1 LCAGRNLAGNG
12 REAGS
17 PSSRVDPVG
26 SGTSGRIVA
35 LTWRGAVVHCLEIRP
50 IMSTDERKPNPNAT
64 MQLDQ
69 IEGALDQVEFESSP
83 KLPSS
88 GAKPPPLPPV
98 LPAVSSAAPA
108 AVAVRAPSA
117 APPPAKKL
125 GPGMVAGFVVLL
137 VVAIGG
143 GLYVGLHAPAVAAP
157 VASTKPT
164 PSAAPSVTA
173 AATPSA
179 SASVQHFTLPTM
191 E

>member
-1 LCAGRNLAGNG
+1 
-12 REAGS
+12 
-17 PSSRVDPVG
+17 
-26 SGTSGRIVA
+26 
-35 LTWRGAVVHCLEIRP
+35 VVHCLEIRP

-69 IEGALDQVEFESSP
+69 IEGALDQVEFDSSP
-83 KLPSS
+83 QLPTS
-88 GAKPPPLPPV
+88 AKKPPPLPPV
-98 LPAVSSAAPA
+98 LPSVSNAPPA
-108 AVAVRAPSA
+108 AALRSPS

-125 GPGMVAGFVVLL
+125 GAGMIVGFVALL
-137 VVAIGG
+137 AVAIGG
-143 GLYVGLHAPAVAAP
+143 GLYVGLHAPAKVVAP
-157 VASTKPT
+157 VASTK